1 MAVTVTPA
9 APAPTPEVT
18 VTNVAPN
25 AAVTVTDEVI
35 PADTT
40 PKMPDGGSE
49 KFWDGTKGE
58 YNWEGDAK
66 EKAWQLA
73 QKPNVAATP
82 PKEPVQPK
90 SADPATT
97 PAAIIAE
104 PAATAAA
111 AGVDVAAFNAY
122 VAEHGEVSPE
132 HLEQFKTAGIDPA
145 IVTDY
150 ANMKLEQA
158 AAHVE
163 GVQDFLG
170 GDHGITQLKTYMG
183 ANYTEAEVGAFEKQ
197 LLDPGT
203 WKATASMLLAQA
215 GLAPGTSSGLHQ
227 GPNQSAPS
235 TGGTKFNSEAEFNT
249 ALRDPR
255 YKSDPAFR
263 KQVEDNLRN
272 SMNSMSAGPKHTG

>member
-9 APAPTPEVT
+9 APVPGPDVQ
-18 VTNVAPN
+18 VTNVTPT
-25 AAVTVTDEVI
+25 AAVTVTDEVV
-35 PADTT
+35 PVDNT

-82 PKEPVQPK
+82 PKEPVQPI
-90 SADPATT
+90 SAVPATT
-97 PAAIIAE
+97 PPAVIAE

-122 VAEHGEVSPE
+122 VAEHGEVSAE
-132 HLEQFKTAGIDPA
+132 HLAAFDKAGIDPA

-158 AAHVE
+158 AAHVS

-170 GDHGITQLKTYMG
+170 GDTGIASLRTYMG

-215 GLAPGTSSGLHQ
+215 GLAPGASSGLHQ
-227 GPNQSAPS
+227 GPNASAPS
-235 TGGTKFNSEAEFNT
+235 TGGETFNSEAEFNT

-255 YKSDPAFR
+255 YKSDPTFR
-263 KQVEDNLRN
+263 AGVESKLRN
-272 SMNSMSAGPKHTG
+272 SMGAMKAGPNHVG